1 MTETMDQEQQDPAVE
16 RWMRALA
23 ASPSPPSKLPTTPA
37 LVRRAR
43 LERRLACERRDA
55 RRALGPV
62 LLGEAFGL
70 AAVGALGVYLCGAAA
85 SFGVAGL
92 SGVGGVMTFLG
103 VIVLVLWV
111 LVDEPAFGR

>member
-1 MTETMDQEQQDPAVE
+1 MEKEQHDAAVD

-23 ASPSPPSKLPTTPA
+23 ASPSPSPKLPTTPA

-43 LERRLACERRDA
+43 LERRLACERNDA
-55 RRALGPV
+55 RRALGPAI
-62 LLGEAFGL
+62 LGEAFGL
-70 AAVGALGVYLCGAAA
+70 AAVGALGVYLCGAAG
-85 SFGVAGL
+85 FGVSGL
-92 SGVGGVMTFLG
+92 GGVGGAMTFLG